1 MSSLTHRSHVFL
13 LPPWPLAPSTTNL
26 LQEDTQSSTLLR
38 SRCPNHLNL
47 PRLTTSATQLIIP
60 RRLHKSSLH
69 FLSFKDTPHIHL
81 TIIRSVLSKLLI
93 SSAFTAQVSVPYIK
107 TLWTQAL
114 YRVPT
119 AMPQWNSMTFPWLFH
134 DFSMTFPWLSMP
146 FSMTISHVWNVKYT
160 KNVAITTT
168 RALTHL
174 HFMYEIE
181 AFNIEINEIVLAW
194 TFLSEQTSKSWN
206 VIKNI
211 YCKI

>member
-1 MSSLTHRSHVFL
+1 MLWWFKTYQSRINQFLHPAQRFDNFKLIKFKISAKLLSSSLPVSPSWVL
-13 LPPWPLAPSTTNL
+13 CAPG
-26 LQEDTQSSTLLR
+26 
-38 SRCPNHLNL
+38 
-47 PRLTTSATQLIIP
+47 TSLYY
-60 RRLHKSSLH
+60 L
-69 FLSFKDTPHIHL
+69 
-81 TIIRSVLSKLLI
+81 
-93 SSAFTAQVSVPYIK
+93 VPK
-107 TLWTQAL
+107 HLWTTWSRPEQSHPLSEACSL
-114 YRVPT
+114 DGTDNRRQYSGF
-119 AMPQWNSMTFPWLFH
+119 PQLCLSEIPWLFH
-134 DFSMTFPWLSMP
+134 DFSMTFPWVSMP